1 MPKIYQHQT
10 QSGAVLVISL
20 VLLLLLSMIGIS
32 VSQNSGT
39 EERMAGNSRDKNLS
53 FQAAESAL
61 NAAELALTTAHAA
74 GVMPTFNAEGTGG
87 YYNETPSNTSLNS
100 YILSDNFW
108 EGNNVITYTGTLDGI
123 DSGSQ
128 PRYIIQDL
136 GEICLTPP
144 CPPGSPHNYRITA
157 YATGGT
163 TSAVTVLQ
171 SIFRI

>member
-1 MPKIYQHQT
+1 MAKVYHHQT
-10 QSGAVLVISL
+10 QSGAVLIISL

-61 NAAELALTTAHAA
+61 NAAEQALITARTA
-74 GVMPTFNAEGTGG
+74 GAMPAFNAEGTSG

-100 YILSDNFW
+100 NILTDSFW
-108 EGNNVITYTGTLDGI
+108 ENGGITLTATLEGI
-123 DSGSQ
+123 DSEHP

-136 GEICLTPP
+136 GCIPP
-144 CPPGSPHNYRITA
+144 CTTPATDPHNYRITA

>member
-1 MPKIYQHQT
+1 MPLIHRYQT
-10 QSGAVLVISL
+10 QSGAVLIISL

-61 NAAELALTTAHAA
+61 NAAEQALTTARSTGA
-74 GVMPTFNAEGTGG
+74 MPAFASNGAGG
-87 YYNETPSNTSLNS
+87 YYDENPSNTSLNS
-100 YILSDNFW
+100 DILTDSFW
-108 EGNNVITYTGTLDGI
+108 EGNNVISYTATLDGI
-123 DSGSQ
+123 DNDNH

-136 GEICLTPP
+136 GCIPP
-144 CPPGSPHNYRITA
+144 CTTPATDPHNYRITT

-171 SIFRI
+171 SIFKI